1 MSVAVCAVAALPHLD
16 PLLDGVRRWLAAEN
30 IPHHN
35 LPDVRALLDNP
46 GLMAQVQ
53 VAVGFGTM
61 PMSAAVFDA
70 APRLHALVSCV
81 SGTDGF
87 DVPAATQRG
96 ILVANAATPD
106 NQRGMAEAAV
116 MLMLNLVHDLDSSR
130 QAMRL
135 GLPRPYPMPAQ
146 SLWGKTV
153 GLVGWGRISAMTAE
167 LLRPWGVRVLVH
179 SRREHPGDMPNHV
192 TLTPLDAL
200 MRDSDV
206 VCVLAGAQAGA
217 PPIVTRQH
225 LASMKPSAFF
235 ISLAR
240 GSTVDE
246 AALTE
251 VLAHQRIAGAALDV
265 FHTARPLSLA
275 RFGQRDPHPPPGG
288 SHLGV
293 RPVFDRG
300 HHRQCASPLARS
312 SAALAV
318 QPKRAG
324 VMAAAAWAR
333 MRTGQSHTI

>member
-16 PLLDGVRRWLAAEN
+16 PLLDGVRQWLAAEQ

-70 APRLHALVSCV
+70 APRLHAVVSCV

-167 LLRPWGVRVLVH
+167 LLRPWGVRLLVH
-179 SRREHPGDMPNHV
+179 SRREHPGDMPDHV
-192 TLTPLDAL
+192 ALTPLDAL

-217 PPIVTRQH
+217 PPIVTRPH

-251 VLAHQRIAGAALDV
+251 VLAQKRIAGAALDV
-265 FHTARPLSLA
+265 FHTEPLPDHSALRGLDNVILTPHRAGHTWESDQSLILA
-275 RFGQRDPHPPPGG
+275 TTANVQALWRGQVPPLLCNP
-288 SHLGV
+288 
-293 RPVFDRG
+293 
-300 HHRQCASPLARS
+300 
-312 SAALAV
+312 AALALWP
-318 QPKRAG
+318 QRRGPA
-324 VMAAAAWAR
+324 
-333 MRTGQSHTI
+333 